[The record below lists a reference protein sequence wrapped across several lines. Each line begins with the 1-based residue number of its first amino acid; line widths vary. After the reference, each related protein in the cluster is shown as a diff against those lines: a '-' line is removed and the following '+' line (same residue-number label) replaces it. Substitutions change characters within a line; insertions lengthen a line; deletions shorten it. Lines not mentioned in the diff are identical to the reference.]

1 MEFQW
6 DNEKNKKLKKER
18 DVCFEDIVT
27 AIFEGKLIDII
38 KHHNKEKYPNQEI
51 YVVEFN
57 DYACLVPFV
66 KNGDII
72 FLKTIY
78 PDRKMTKKYLKNNK
92 RS

>member
-6 DNEKNKKLKKER
+6 DNEKNEKLKRER
-18 DVCFEDIVT
+18 GVCFEDIAT
-27 AIFEGKLIDII
+27 AIFEGRLVDII
-38 KHHNKEKYPNQEI
+38 KHRNKEKYRGQEI

-57 DYACLVPFV
+57 NYIHLVPFA

-78 PDRKMTKKYLKNNK
+78 PDRKMTKKYLRNNEK
-92 RS
+92 